1 MKSAESHHTTKPS
14 AHPHGWQQDD
24 SALIP
29 RERSLLIAW
38 WIAIILAVVFIV
50 GATVLK
56 PKPYWEIVQFIGDGL
71 VVTFQIT
78 IVSMTFALVLGL
90 VAGLGR
96 TATNSFFN
104 ILASLY
110 VEVIRGIPL
119 LAQLFW
125 IYYAMSRY
133 IKLGPQVSAVLGLT
147 ICYGAYIG
155 ETFRGGIQSIPRG
168 QMEAARALGLTR
180 AQAMRYVIIP
190 QAVRVI
196 LPPVGNEFI
205 AMLKD
210 SSLVSVLAISDMLRR
225 GREYASR
232 TFNYFETYTLVALVY
247 LLVTLIF
254 SRVVFYIEQGMSRQD
269 KEKPVSLMHR
279 LAGGIVDFVV
289 LDFIGLIVY
298 GLIQAAALVFAIA
311 SPYMPLLIIML
322 VVIAVYVLFFWTRS
336 GRTPGM
342 MAVGLRLSDEDGAH
356 PTLAQ
361 ALKRLLFLV
370 LPLPGLSLLWMQ
382 WSPTGEALHD
392 RFAGTRVG
400 RD

>member
-1 MKSAESHHTTKPS
+1 MKAESHHKP
-14 AHPHGWQQDD
+14 AVHPHGWQQDD

-29 RERSLLIAW
+29 RERSLMIAW
-38 WIAIILAVVFIV
+38 WIAIVVAVVFII
-50 GATVLK
+50 GAAVFK
-56 PKPYWEIVQFIGDGL
+56 PVPYREIISFIGDGL

-78 IVSMTFALVLGL
+78 IVSMTFALILGL
-90 VAGLGR
+90 IAGLGR

-125 IYYAMSRY
+125 IYYAMSRF
-133 IKLGPQVSAVLGLT
+133 IRLGPQVSAVLGLT

-155 ETFRGGIQSIPRG
+155 ETFRGGIQSIPKG

-180 AQAMRYVIIP
+180 GQAMRYVIIP

-232 TFNYFETYTLVALVY
+232 TFAYFETYTLVALVY

-254 SRVVFYIEQGMSRQD
+254 SRVVFYIEHGMSRQD
-269 KEKPVSLMHR
+269 KDKPVTLMHR
-279 LAGGIVDFVV
+279 LAGVVVDLVV
-289 LDFIGLIVY
+289 LDFVGLIVY
-298 GLIQAAALVFAIA
+298 ALIQPLALVVAELPVYTVLLVVMLVIGLIYL
-311 SPYMPLLIIML
+311 
-322 VVIAVYVLFFWTRS
+322 LFFWTRA

-342 MAVGLRLSDEDGAH
+342 MAVGLQLFAEQDEH
-356 PTLAQ
+356 PSLPQ
-361 ALKRLLFLV
+361 AFKRLLFLI

-382 WSPTGEALHD
+382 WSPSGEALHD
-392 RFAGTRVG
+392 HFARTRVG

>member
-1 MKSAESHHTTKPS
+1 MKAESHTKH
-14 AHPHGWQQDD
+14 AVHHYGWQHDD
-24 SALIP
+24 STLIP
-29 RERSLLIAW
+29 RERSLMIAW
-38 WIAIILAVVFIV
+38 WIAIVAAVAFIAGV
-50 GATVLK
+50 VLLK
-56 PKPYWEIVQFIGDGL
+56 PVPYQASIGFIGDGL

-78 IVSMTFALVLGL
+78 IVSMTFALILGL
-90 VAGLGR
+90 IAGLGR

-104 ILASLY
+104 ILTSLY

-125 IYYAMSRY
+125 IYYAMSRFVR
-133 IKLGPQVSAVLGLT
+133 LGPQVSAVLGLS

-155 ETFRGGIQSIPRG
+155 ETFRGGIQSIPKG

-180 AQAMRYVIIP
+180 GQAMRYVIIP

-225 GREYASR
+225 VREYASR
-232 TFNYFETYTLVALVY
+232 TFAYFETYTLVALVY
-247 LLVTLIF
+247 LLVPLIF
-254 SRVVFYIEQGMSRQD
+254 SRVVFYLEHGMSRQD
-269 KEKPVSLMHR
+269 KDQPVTLMHR
-279 LAGGIVDFVV
+279 LAGVVVDLVV

-298 GLIQAAALVFAIA
+298 GFLQPLALLFTGLPVNAVLA
-311 SPYMPLLIIML
+311 VAML
-322 VVIAVYVLFFWTRS
+322 VVGLIYLLLFWTRA

-342 MAVGLRLSDEDGAH
+342 MAVGLQLSTEQGEH
-356 PTLAQ
+356 PSFPQ
-361 ALKRLLFLV
+361 ALERLLFLI

>member
-1 MKSAESHHTTKPS
+1 MKAESQNKPA

-29 RERSLLIAW
+29 RERSLMIAW
-38 WIAIILAVVFIV
+38 WIAIVAAIIIIV
-50 GATVLK
+50 GAALFK
-56 PKPYWEIVQFIGDGL
+56 PVPYREIIGFIGDGL
-71 VVTFQIT
+71 VTTFQIT
-78 IVSMTFALVLGL
+78 IVSMTFALILGL
-90 VAGLGR
+90 IAGLGR

-125 IYYAMSRY
+125 IYYAMSRF

-155 ETFRGGIQSIPRG
+155 ETFRGGIQSIPKG

-180 AQAMRYVIIP
+180 AQAMRHVIIP

-232 TFNYFETYTLVALVY
+232 TFAYFETYTLVALVY

-254 SRVVFYIEQGMSRQD
+254 SRVVFYIEHGMSRQD
-269 KEKPVSLMHR
+269 KDKPVTLMHR
-279 LAGGIVDFVV
+279 LAGIVVDLVV

-298 GLIQAAALVFAIA
+298 GLIQPLTLLFAGLSINVV
-311 SPYMPLLIIML
+311 LLIVML
-322 VVIAVYVLFFWTRS
+322 VIGLIYLLYFWTRM

-342 MAVGLRLSDEDGAH
+342 MAVGLQLYTAQGEH
-356 PTLAQ
+356 PSLVQ
-361 ALKRLLFLV
+361 ALKRLLFLI

-382 WSPTGEALHD
+382 WAPTGEALHD

>member
-1 MKSAESHHTTKPS
+1 MKAESRTKPEV
-14 AHPHGWQQDD
+14 HPRGWQQDD

-29 RERSLLIAW
+29 RERSLMTAW
-38 WIAIILAVVFIV
+38 WIAIIAAVVFIV
-50 GATVLK
+50 GAVVFK
-56 PKPYWEIVQFIGDGL
+56 PTPYWEIVGFIGDGL
-71 VVTFQIT
+71 VITFQIT
-78 IVSMTFALVLGL
+78 IVSMTFALILGL
-90 VAGLGR
+90 IAGLGR

-125 IYYAMSRY
+125 IYYAMSRF
-133 IKLGPQVSAVLGLT
+133 IRLGPQISAVLGLT

-155 ETFRGGIQSIPRG
+155 ETFRGGIQSIPKG

-180 AQAMRYVIIP
+180 AQAMRHVIIP

-232 TFNYFETYTLVALVY
+232 TFAYFETYTLVALVY

-254 SRVVFYIEQGMSRQD
+254 SRVVFYIEHGMSRQD
-269 KEKPVSLMHR
+269 KNQPVTLMHR
-279 LAGGIVDFVV
+279 LAGGVVDLVV

-298 GLIQAAALVFAIA
+298 ALIQPLALIFAEFPVITV
-311 SPYMPLLIIML
+311 LLVIML
-322 VVIAVYVLFFWTRS
+322 VLGLIYLLFFWVRS

-342 MAVGLRLSDEDGAH
+342 MAVGLCLVNGQGTH
-356 PTLAQ
+356 PSLAQ
-361 ALKRLLFLV
+361 ALKRLLFLI
-370 LPLPGLSLLWMQ
+370 LPLPGLGLLWML
-382 WSPTGEALHD
+382 WSPTGESLPD
-392 RFAGTRVG
+392 RFAHTHVTR
-400 RD
+400 D

>member
-1 MKSAESHHTTKPS
+1 MKSAESHHPTRPP

-50 GATVLK
+50 GAAVLK

-78 IVSMTFALVLGL
+78 IVSMTFALILGL

-155 ETFRGGIQSIPRG
+155 ETFRGGIQSIPKG

-180 AQAMRYVIIP
+180 AQAMRHVIIP

-279 LAGGIVDFVV
+279 LAGGLVDFVV

-298 GLIQAAALVFAIA
+298 GLIQSVSLLSPALPV
-311 SPYMPLLIIML
+311 YLVLLLVML
-322 VVIAVYVLFFWTRS
+322 GVSLIYIVFFWMRA

-342 MAVGLRLSDEDGAH
+342 MAVGLRLSAEDGGH
-356 PTLAQ
+356 PTLTQ
-361 ALKRLLFLV
+361 ALLRLLFLI

-382 WSPTGEALHD
+382 WASDGEPLHD
-392 RFAGTRVG
+392 RFARTYIS

>member
-1 MKSAESHHTTKPS
+1 MKAESHHKPA

-24 SALIP
+24 SAIIP
-29 RERSLLIAW
+29 RERSLMIAW
-38 WIAIILAVVFIV
+38 WIAIVAASVFIV
-50 GATVLK
+50 GAAVLK
-56 PKPYWEIVQFIGDGL
+56 PVPYWEIIGFIGDGL
-71 VVTFQIT
+71 VITFQIT
-78 IVSMTFALVLGL
+78 IVSMTFALLLGL
-90 VAGLGR
+90 IAGLGR

-125 IYYAMSRY
+125 IYYAMSRF
-133 IKLGPQVSAVLGLT
+133 IRLGPQVSAVLGLT

-155 ETFRGGIQSIPRG
+155 ETFRGGIQSIPKG

-180 AQAMRYVIIP
+180 AQAMRHVIIP

-232 TFNYFETYTLVALVY
+232 TFAYFETYTLVALVY

-254 SRVVFYIEQGMSRQD
+254 SRVVFYIEHGMSRQD
-269 KEKPVSLMHR
+269 KDQPVTLMHR
-279 LAGGIVDFVV
+279 LAGGVVDFVV
-289 LDFIGLIVY
+289 LDFVGLIVY
-298 GLIQAAALVFAIA
+298 GLLQPLVMIFADLPVNVI
-311 SPYMPLLIIML
+311 LLAVML
-322 VVIAVYVLFFWTRS
+322 VVSLVYILLFWTRA

-342 MAVGLRLSDEDGAH
+342 MAVGLQLFDAQGEH
-356 PTLAQ
+356 PSLAQ
-361 ALKRLLFLV
+361 AFKRLLFLI
-370 LPLPGLSLLWMQ
+370 LPLPGLSLLWML
-382 WSPTGEALHD
+382 WSPTGEPLQD
-392 RFAGTRVG
+392 RFAHTHVG

>member
-1 MKSAESHHTTKPS
+1 MKAESHNKPA
-14 AHPHGWQQDD
+14 AHPQGWQQGD

-29 RERSLLIAW
+29 RERSLMIAW
-38 WIAIILAVVFIV
+38 WIAIVAALVFIV
-50 GATVLK
+50 GAALLQPV
-56 PKPYWEIVQFIGDGL
+56 PYREIIIFIGDGL

-78 IVSMTFALVLGL
+78 IVSMTFALLLGL
-90 VAGLGR
+90 IAGLGR

-125 IYYAMSRY
+125 IYYAMSRF
-133 IKLGPQVSAVLGLT
+133 IRLGPQVSAVLGLT

-155 ETFRGGIQSIPRG
+155 ETFRGGIQSIPKG

-180 AQAMRYVIIP
+180 AQAMRHVIIP
-190 QAVRVI
+190 QAVRII

-232 TFNYFETYTLVALVY
+232 TFAYFETYTLVALVY

-254 SRVVFYIEQGMSRQD
+254 SRVVYYIEHGMSRQD
-269 KEKPVSLMHR
+269 KDKPVTLMHR
-279 LAGGIVDFVV
+279 LAGVVVDFVV
-289 LDFIGLIVY
+289 LDFVGLIVY
-298 GLIQAAALVFAIA
+298 GLIQSLAMIFIGLPV
-311 SPYMPLLIIML
+311 YVVLLAVML
-322 VVIAVYVLFFWTRS
+322 VISLLYVLFFWTRA

-342 MAVGLRLSDEDGAH
+342 MAVGLQLFSERGEH
-356 PTLAQ
+356 PSWAQ
-361 ALKRLLFLV
+361 ALKRLLFLL
-370 LPLPGLSLLWMQ
+370 LPLPGLSLLWML

-392 RFAGTRVG
+392 RFARTRVG